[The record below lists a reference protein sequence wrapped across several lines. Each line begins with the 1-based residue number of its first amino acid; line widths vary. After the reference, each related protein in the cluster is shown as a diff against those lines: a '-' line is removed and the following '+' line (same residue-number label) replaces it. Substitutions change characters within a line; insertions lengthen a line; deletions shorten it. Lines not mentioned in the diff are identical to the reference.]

1 MNQLLKLTLGT
12 LSVAAALVSQ
22 AVTLS
27 QSPLLTQGGQITPNL
42 MLIFDDS
49 GSMDRQYLYQY
60 GGTPGGYGYP
70 GPGTGGTQA
79 ASCPTGLNLNVTCNY
94 TPVNIVLGTPPTASG
109 TVTYDAWLNSVSY
122 SKGADVTYGGLNY
135 ECTARSGC
143 PAVSSGG
150 GSTTGNWETRTR
162 STWDNDEGYDRREV
176 VKSAIDGKYYQCIRS
191 DGCPRSSTDPS
202 AYPTRWQLVPT
213 WVSTTTYSEN
223 NYVVH
228 PTTGQLYKCDKEPCG
243 ALVASGGSGT
253 YTTTPPDTS
262 SLWDVISAG
271 GGSGGTSSAGAFW
284 AVSPDVNRIYYD
296 PRVRYKVR
304 LTSTAGVPT
313 TTPLPVTSPFYVFLY
328 KNYAGNPAVW
338 GGGMPTSSPAEPD
351 PKAEG
356 SYFSPYTVSNAAL
369 LATGATTGL
378 KYPVCVGD
386 TCPAAVA
393 DRNGPFPKFT
403 ARTDCAGSS
412 CTLLEEQQNFAIW
425 KKFHSNRLDLAKTG
439 LGYAFENMVGTLR
452 LGWGSISELGNGA
465 PNATLGTGGSG
476 VGLLT
481 QARKDLFYT
490 WLYSQDA
497 TSSTPLRKS
506 LITIGE
512 YYKRADANGPW
523 ASDANLDP
531 NSKNVVVAGTVS
543 THATCRR
550 SYAMMTTDGYY
561 NDSSLAVGNV
571 DSTAIT
577 AITGQTPS
585 GGAITF
591 NYNGATKPYAEPT
604 SNTLADVA
612 MKYWITDLRTDL
624 VNNVPTTP
632 NNPSFWQNMG
642 FYGVGL
648 GIYGT
653 IPQTQATLDQITN
666 NTRQWPVPPSGGN
679 DARTIDDMWHATVN
693 ARGRFLSAQNADAL
707 SDGVEGMLA
716 EINRIEAS
724 QSGVAASTLSLTT
737 TTKKFT
743 PNYTTG
749 SWIGNVIASDLE
761 PKSGA
766 ELCTRWRL
774 TGTWMLEPNPAPST
788 TAKMRWHVANK
799 WDGTPDLPPCTGT
812 PTTYSGVTYSG
823 RKIYAWDGSAF
834 GNFDSSNSHV
844 TSSTTG
850 VASGNLPS
858 GLPASADLVNY
869 LRGDQSKEDIVDARG
884 FVETPRSYR
893 NRQFILGD
901 IVNST
906 PTFIQGALNMN
917 YEKLPSD
924 TNGQASYAAFFK
936 NKGDR
941 AEGVLFAGANDGMVH
956 GFRGTTGAEVFAFV
970 PRAVMPNMYRLA
982 SRSYDHQYYVDG
994 TTVEADACLPQGTN
1008 CTAAQWKNLLVGT
1021 GGAGAKTVYALD
1033 VTDPMSMTAASIK
1046 WEITPSTTG
1055 YPDLGNILGDVQT
1068 GITVGGQWVAVFGN
1082 GYKGSDGKAHLY
1094 VANLDT
1100 GAMIRDFPVGTAS
1113 DNGLGGVRLLR
1124 DDNQRIIAAYAG
1136 DLNGSLWKFDLSN
1149 ASAGSWGVGLSG
1161 QPLFKTLLTPVKPI
1175 TATPTVVKHPLNGY
1189 VVAFGTGK
1197 LFESGST
1204 DLSNTDVQ
1212 SLYGVWDSVT
1222 PPAITQVDRT
1232 SLVQQTISAAITGST
1247 VFTNT
1252 DLSTS
1257 TVALSYYEVSKNPI
1271 NWATKTGWY
1280 IDLPN
1285 TGQRVIY
1292 PLETLV
1298 GKFAAV
1304 DTVSPANISTNPCLT
1319 AGSGKAWNYIID
1331 MVTGGGVTEKIFDNN
1346 GGINLTTLVSGYEN
1360 AADGRTRYIKNEAL
1374 STMTSVGF
1382 TPLSTQQL
1390 PSFGLSC
1397 TMTNTCATK
1406 PIVKRT
1412 WRQLFMR

>member
-1 MNQLLKLTLGT
+1 
-12 LSVAAALVSQ
+12 
-22 AVTLS
+22 
-27 QSPLLTQGGQITPNL
+27 
-42 MLIFDDS
+42 
-49 GSMDRQYLYQY
+49 
-60 GGTPGGYGYP
+60 
-70 GPGTGGTQA
+70 
-79 ASCPTGLNLNVTCNY
+79 
-94 TPVNIVLGTPPTASG
+94 
-109 TVTYDAWLNSVSY
+109 
-122 SKGADVTYGGLNY
+122 
-135 ECTARSGC
+135 
-143 PAVSSGG
+143 
-150 GSTTGNWETRTR
+150 
-162 STWDNDEGYDRREV
+162 
-176 VKSAIDGKYYQCIRS
+176 
-191 DGCPRSSTDPS
+191 
-202 AYPTRWQLVPT
+202 
-213 WVSTTTYSEN
+213 
-223 NYVVH
+223 
-228 PTTGQLYKCDKEPCG
+228 
-243 ALVASGGSGT
+243 
-253 YTTTPPDTS
+253 
-262 SLWDVISAG
+262 
-271 GGSGGTSSAGAFW
+271 
-284 AVSPDVNRIYYD
+284 
-296 PRVRYKVR
+296 
-304 LTSTAGVPT
+304 
-313 TTPLPVTSPFYVFLY
+313 
-328 KNYAGNPAVW
+328 
-338 GGGMPTSSPAEPD
+338 
-351 PKAEG
+351 
-356 SYFSPYTVSNAAL
+356 
-369 LATGATTGL
+369 
-378 KYPVCVGD
+378 
-386 TCPAAVA
+386 
-393 DRNGPFPKFT
+393 
-403 ARTDCAGSS
+403 
-412 CTLLEEQQNFAIW
+412 
-425 KKFHSNRLDLAKTG
+425 
-439 LGYAFENMVGTLR
+439 
-452 LGWGSISELGNGA
+452 
-465 PNATLGTGGSG
+465 
-476 VGLLT
+476 
-481 QARKDLFYT
+481 
-490 WLYSQDA
+490 
-497 TSSTPLRKS
+497 
-506 LITIGE
+506 
-512 YYKRADANGPW
+512 
-523 ASDANLDP
+523 
-531 NSKNVVVAGTVS
+531 
-543 THATCRR
+543 
-550 SYAMMTTDGYY
+550 
-561 NDSSLAVGNV
+561 
-571 DSTAIT
+571 
-577 AITGQTPS
+577 
-585 GGAITF
+585 
-591 NYNGATKPYAEPT
+591 
-604 SNTLADVA
+604 
-612 MKYWITDLRTDL
+612 
-624 VNNVPTTP
+624 
-632 NNPSFWQNMG
+632 
-642 FYGVGL
+642 
-648 GIYGT
+648 
-653 IPQTQATLDQITN
+653 
-666 NTRQWPVPPSGGN
+666 
-679 DARTIDDMWHATVN
+679 
-693 ARGRFLSAQNADAL
+693 
-707 SDGVEGMLA
+707 
-716 EINRIEAS
+716 
-724 QSGVAASTLSLTT
+724 LTT

-823 RKIYAWDGSAF
+823 RKIYAWNGSTF
-834 GNFDSSNSHV
+834 GNFDSSNTYV
-844 TSSTTG
+844 TSLTTG
-850 VASGNLPS
+850 AASGS
-858 GLPASADLVNY
+858 GIAASADLVNY

-917 YEKLPSD
+917 YEKLPPG

-970 PRAVMPNMYRLA
+970 PRAVMPNMHRLA

-1021 GGAGAKTVYALD
+1021 GGAGAKTVYTLD

-1046 WEITPSTTG
+1046 WEITPSTAG
-1055 YPDLGNILGDVQT
+1055 YADLGNILADVQT
-1068 GITVGGQWVAVFGN
+1068 GLTVGGQWVAVFGN
-1082 GYKGSDGKAHLY
+1082 GYKGADGKAHLY

-1100 GAMIRDFPVGTAS
+1100 GALISDLAVGTAS

-1149 ASAGSWGVGLSG
+1149 ASAGSWSVGLSG
-1161 QPLFKTLLTPVKPI
+1161 QPLYRTSLTPVKPI

-1222 PPAITQVDRT
+1222 PPAVTQVDRT

-1247 VFTNT
+1247 VLTNT

-1257 TVALSYYEVSKNPI
+1257 TVALNYYEVSKNSI

-1285 TGQRVIY
+1285 SGQRVIY

-1304 DTVSPANISTNPCLT
+1304 DTVSPSNISTNPCLT
-1319 AGSGKAWNYIID
+1319 SGSGKAWNYIID

-1374 STMTSVGF
+1374 SSSTSVGF